1 MAISVFDLFSIGIGP
16 SSSHTVGPMRA
27 AGMFAR
33 RLRKEGVLDRTAS
46 LRAELF
52 GSLGATG
59 HGHGTPKAVLL
70 GLAGHSPRTVDVE
83 AAEAEVERVRQSG
96 RLGLL
101 TAGGEGDGEGGS
113 EGREAHEA
121 HGGHEIPF
129 DVDRD
134 LVLHRRRSLPY
145 HANGMTLAAYGAD
158 GTPLLEKTYYS
169 VGGGFVVDEEAAGA
183 GRIKLDDTVLKYP
196 FRTGDELLRT
206 TRETGLS
213 VSALMLENER
223 AWRSEEEIRA
233 GLLEIWR
240 VMRECVARGL
250 SREGILP
257 GGLKVRRRAAASAR
271 RLRAEG
277 DAASRAMEWLTLYA
291 MAVNEENAA
300 GGRVVTAPTNGAAG
314 IIPAVLHYAMEFV
327 PGADDDTVVRFLL
340 TAGAIGLLF
349 KENASISGAEV
360 GCQGEVGSACSM
372 AAGGLAEVLGGSPEQ
387 VENAAE
393 IGIEHN
399 LGLTCDPVGGLVQI
413 PCIERNGMAAVKA
426 VTAARMSLRG
436 DGRHHVSLDKAIKTM
451 KETGADMKVK
461 YKETARGGL
470 AVNVIEC

>member
-27 AGMFAR
+27 ARMFAR
-33 RLRKEGVLDRTAS
+33 RLKNEGLLAHTAAI
-46 LRAELF
+46 RAELY

-70 GLAGHSPRTVDVE
+70 GLEGDSPRTVDVE
-83 AAEAEVERVRQSG
+83 TADDQVERIRSSG
-96 RLGLL
+96 RINLLG
-101 TAGGEGDGEGGS
+101 A
-113 EGREAHEA
+113 
-121 HGGHEIPF
+121 HEIPF
-129 DVDRD
+129 DFDED
-134 LVLHRRRSLPY
+134 LVLHRRKALPY
-145 HANGMTLAAYGAD
+145 HANGMTIFAYDAEGA
-158 GTPLLEKTYYS
+158 PVLEKTYYS
-169 VGGGFVVDEEAAGA
+169 VGGGFVVDEDAVQGENP
-183 GRIKLDDTVLKYP
+183 IVPDDTVLKYP
-196 FRTGDELLRT
+196 FRTGDELLRLA
-206 TRETGLS
+206 RETGLS
-213 VSALMLENER
+213 ISALMLENEK
-223 AWRSEEEIRA
+223 AWRTEEEIRT

-240 VMRECVARGL
+240 VMQACVSRGM

-257 GGLKVRRRAAASAR
+257 GGLKVRRRAANTAR
-271 RLRAEG
+271 KLRSEG
-277 DAASRAMEWLTLYA
+277 DPAALAMEWITLYA

-314 IIPAVLHYAMEFV
+314 IIPAVLHYYINFAARGSSQEEK
-327 PGADDDTVVRFLL
+327 DDDVVRFLL
-340 TAGAIGLLF
+340 AAGAVGMLF

-372 AAGGLAEVLGGSPEQ
+372 AAGALAEVLGGSPEQ

-393 IGIEHN
+393 IGMEHN

-426 VTAARMSLRG
+426 VTAARMAMRG
-436 DGRHHVSLDKAIKTM
+436 DGNHLVSLDKVIKTM
-451 KETGADMKVK
+451 KETGADMSVK

-470 AVNVIEC
+470 AVNIIEC

>member
-27 AGMFAR
+27 ARMFVR
-33 RLRKEGVLDRTAS
+33 RLQREGLLDRTAS
-46 LRAELF
+46 VRAELF

-70 GLAGHSPRTVDVE
+70 GLEGHSPRTVDVE
-83 AAEAEVERVRQSG
+83 RADDEIARIRSTGRLRLLAAEA
-96 RLGLL
+96 
-101 TAGGEGDGEGGS
+101 GD
-113 EGREAHEA
+113 A
-121 HGGHEIPF
+121 HEIPF
-129 DVDRD
+129 DEPSQ

-145 HANGMTLAAYGAD
+145 HANGMTLTAADAG
-158 GTPLLEKTYYS
+158 GTPVLEKTYYS
-169 VGGGFVVDEEAAGA
+169 VGGGFVVDEDAVGED
-183 GRIKLDDTVLKYP
+183 RIKPDDTVLKYP
-196 FRTGDELLRT
+196 FRTGDELLRLS
-206 TRETGLS
+206 RETGLS
-213 VSALMLENER
+213 IAALMLENEK
-223 AWRSEEEIRA
+223 AWRTEEEIRA

-240 VMRECVARGL
+240 VMRACVERGL

-257 GGLKVRRRAAASAR
+257 GGLKVRRRAANSAR
-271 RLRAEG
+271 QLRAEG
-277 DAASRAMEWLTLYA
+277 DAPARAMEWITLYA

-314 IIPAVLHYAMEFV
+314 IIPAVLHYYTEFV
-327 PGADDDTVVRFLL
+327 PGAGDEGVVRFLL
-340 TAGAIGLLF
+340 AAGAIGMLF

-393 IGIEHN
+393 IGMEHN

-426 VTAARMSLRG
+426 VTAARMALRG
-436 DGRHHVSLDKAIKTM
+436 DGRHHVSLDKVIKTM
-451 KETGADMKVK
+451 KDTGADMKVK

>member
-27 AGMFAR
+27 ARMFAR
-33 RLRKEGVLDRTAS
+33 RLRTEDVLSSVTS
-46 LRAELF
+46 VRAELY

-70 GLAGHSPRTVDVE
+70 GLEGASPRTVDVE
-83 AAEAEVERVRQSG
+83 GADERVEQIKSSG
-96 RLGLL
+96 RIALLG
-101 TAGGEGDGEGGS
+101 DQ
-113 EGREAHEA
+113 
-121 HGGHEIPF
+121 EIDFSF
-129 DVDRD
+129 DDD
-134 LVLHRRRSLPY
+134 LVLHRRKTLPY
-145 HANGMTLAAYGAD
+145 HANGMTLWAYDTSGAE
-158 GTPLLEKTYYS
+158 LLSKTYYS
-169 VGGGFVVDEEAAGA
+169 VGGGFVVDEDAVGA
-183 GRIKLDDTVLKYP
+183 DRIKLDDTVLKYP
-196 FRTGDELLRT
+196 FRTGDELLRL

-213 VSALMLENER
+213 ISALMLENER
-223 AWRSEEEIRA
+223 AWRTEDEIRE
-233 GLLEIWR
+233 GLLAIWR
-240 VMRECVARGL
+240 VMQACVSRGM

-257 GGLKVRRRAAASAR
+257 GGLRVRRRAAMSAR
-271 RLRAEG
+271 QLRAEG
-277 DAASRAMEWLTLYA
+277 DPLAHAMEWITLYA

-314 IIPAVLHYAMEFV
+314 IIPAVLHYYINFV
-327 PGADDDTVVRFLL
+327 PGADEEGVVRFMLA
-340 TAGAIGLLF
+340 AGAIGMLF

-372 AAGGLAEVLGGSPEQ
+372 AAGALAEVLGGSPEQ

-393 IGIEHN
+393 IGMEHN

-426 VTAARMSLRG
+426 VTAARMAMRG
-436 DGRHHVSLDKAIKTM
+436 DGSHKVSLDKVIKTM
-451 KETGADMKVK
+451 KETGADMSVK

-470 AVNVIEC
+470 AVNIIEC

>member
-1 MAISVFDLFSIGIGP
+1 MAISVFDLFSVGIGP

-27 AGMFAR
+27 ARMFAR
-33 RLRKEGVLDRTAS
+33 RLKNEGLLASTTAV
-46 LRAELF
+46 RCELY

-70 GLAGHSPRTVDVE
+70 GLEGDSPRTVDVE
-83 AAEAEVERVRQSG
+83 TADDKVQRIKDSG
-96 RLGLL
+96 RINLLG
-101 TAGGEGDGEGGS
+101 
-113 EGREAHEA
+113 AHEI
-121 HGGHEIPF
+121 GF
-129 DVDRD
+129 DFDTD
-134 LVLHRRRSLPY
+134 LVLHRRKALPY
-145 HANGMTLAAYGAD
+145 HANGMTVWAYGHD
-158 GTPLLEKTYYS
+158 GETLLEKTYYS
-169 VGGGFVVDEEAAGA
+169 VGGGFVVDEDAVGED
-183 GRIKLDDTVLKYP
+183 RIKLDDTVLKYP
-196 FRTGDELLRT
+196 FRTGDELLRL

-213 VSALMLENER
+213 ISALMLENEK
-223 AWRSEEEIRA
+223 AWRTEAEIRA

-240 VMRECVARGL
+240 VMRECVDRGM

-257 GGLKVRRRAAASAR
+257 GGLKVRRRAATTAR
-271 RLRAEG
+271 KLRSEG
-277 DAASRAMEWLTLYA
+277 DPQALAMEWITLYA

-314 IIPAVLHYAMEFV
+314 IIPAVLHYYMNFV
-327 PGADDDTVVRFLL
+327 PGADEDGVVRFLL
-340 TAGAIGLLF
+340 AAGAVGMLF

-372 AAGGLAEVLGGSPEQ
+372 AAGALAEVLGGSPEQ

-393 IGIEHN
+393 IGMEHN

-426 VTAARMSLRG
+426 VTAARMAMRG
-436 DGRHHVSLDKAIKTM
+436 DGSHKVSLDKVIKTM
-451 KETGADMKVK
+451 KETGADMSVK

-470 AVNVIEC
+470 AVNIIEC